1 MVDAGAARATQ
12 AVESDVAA
20 ERLKAA
26 HVSLLGLGGL
36 GSPCAL
42 GLVDAG
48 VGRLT
53 LLDCDRVELCNLNG
67 QFVYGHADVG
77 RRKTDAASEALRAV
91 NPELEVTAISH
102 RVESPDS
109 LVPIVR
115 DADFVVSVVDRPRRT
130 IRLVVNA
137 ALRRAGVPGTFAYYN
152 LPWIRVGP
160 LVLPG
165 RPGCEACFELVM
177 QAQNPLYRAPDASPA
192 LADPTPY
199 TASVSCLA
207 AGLVVRQV
215 IDTLLGAPAPASLF
229 FLNIETLETKTVA
242 GGVLCDACSQIDGQA
257 LGAFHPAD
265 VERR

>member
-1 MVDAGAARATQ
+1 MVDAGTSQ
-12 AVESDVAA
+12 AMPALDSDAPA

-48 VGRLT
+48 VGRVT

-67 QFVYGHADVG
+67 QFVYGQADVG
-77 RRKTDAASEALRAV
+77 RRKTDAASDALRAI
-91 NPELEVTAISH
+91 NPALGVTAVSH
-102 RVESPDS
+102 RVESPAS
-109 LVPIVR
+109 LVPIIR
-115 DADFVVSVVDRPRRT
+115 DSDFVVSVVDRPRRT

-137 ALRRAGVPGTFAYYN
+137 ALRQAGVPGTFAYYN

-165 RPGCEACFELVM
+165 RPGCEQCFELVM

-215 IDTLLGAPAPASLF
+215 VGTLLGARAPASLF
-229 FLNIETLETKTVA
+229 FLNIETLETKTITN
-242 GGVLCDACSQIDGQA
+242 GVLCDACSRMDGQA
-257 LGAFHPAD
+257 LAAFHPDD